1 MDNAGEQD
9 VMLAG
14 SKANTSALITS
25 HTPNPSI
32 VGLTVMVS
40 FNVIASPPGIGT
52 PTGLVTVS
60 DGTGDSARA
69 TSWREREVALCRS

>member
-1 MDNAGEQD
+1 
-9 VMLAG
+9 
-14 SKANTSALITS
+14 
-25 HTPNPSI
+25 
-32 VGLTVMVS
+32 VMVS